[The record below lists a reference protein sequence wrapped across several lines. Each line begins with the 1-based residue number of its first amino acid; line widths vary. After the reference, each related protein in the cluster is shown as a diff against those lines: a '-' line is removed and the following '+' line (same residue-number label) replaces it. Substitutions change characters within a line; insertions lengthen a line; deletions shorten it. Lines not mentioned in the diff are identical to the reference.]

1 MTSTESKP
9 ESSETP
15 KKDEEYKIELLP
27 EDYPKYDLSFK
38 LIFIGDSSVGKSC
51 LTTKAVKNNF
61 EEYYQ
66 ATVGFEFLTFNMK
79 VNDKVVK
86 LQIWDTCGQE
96 IYKSLISNF
105 YRNSS
110 LAVLV
115 YAIDNKESFNHVE
128 NWLNDLKSQANEDVR
143 IFLVGNK
150 SDLEE
155 DRKVSKEEEY
165 KIELLPEDYPQYDLS
180 FKLIFIGDSSVGKS
194 CLTTKAVKNNFEEYY
209 QATVGFEFLTFNMKV
224 NDKVVKLQIWD
235 TCGQEIYK
243 SLISNFYRNSSLA
256 VLVYAIDNKES
267 FTHVENWLNDLKSQA
282 NEDVRIF
289 LVGNKADLEED
300 RKVTKEEGE
309 KYKLDQHL
317 DLFMETSAKT
327 GQNARNVLVEAAK
340 ILYNDYLKF
349 DENNANKPDTP
360 GKKQGVEL
368 ISKTKKKEGKKCC

>member
-1 MTSTESKP
+1 MSTESP
-9 ESSETP
+9 QESSETP

-27 EDYPKYDLSFK
+27 EDYP
-38 LIFIGDSSVGKSC
+38 
-51 LTTKAVKNNF
+51 
-61 EEYYQ
+61 
-66 ATVGFEFLTFNMK
+66 
-79 VNDKVVK
+79 
-86 LQIWDTCGQE
+86 
-96 IYKSLISNF
+96 
-105 YRNSS
+105 
-110 LAVLV
+110 
-115 YAIDNKESFNHVE
+115 H
-128 NWLNDLKSQANEDVR
+128 
-143 IFLVGNK
+143 
-150 SDLEE
+150 
-155 DRKVSKEEEY
+155 
-165 KIELLPEDYPQYDLS
+165 YDLS

-300 RKVTKEEGE
+300 RKVSKEEGE

-317 DLFMETSAKT
+317 DLFMETSAK
-327 GQNARNVLVEAAK
+327 QREPK
-340 ILYNDYLKF
+340 
-349 DENNANKPDTP
+349 
-360 GKKQGVEL
+360 
-368 ISKTKKKEGKKCC
+368 

>member
-1 MTSTESKP
+1 MKWKKEKKIQVKTEAKAEKKEAKQVPKKKKEEEDEDEYEYEEYEEEEEEEDDEEVQPPKKEMKKP
-9 ESSETP
+9 ETP
-15 KKDEEYKIELLP
+15 K
-27 EDYPKYDLSFK
+27 
-38 LIFIGDSSVGKSC
+38 
-51 LTTKAVKNNF
+51 
-61 EEYYQ
+61 
-66 ATVGFEFLTFNMK
+66 
-79 VNDKVVK
+79 
-86 LQIWDTCGQE
+86 
-96 IYKSLISNF
+96 
-105 YRNSS
+105 
-110 LAVLV
+110 
-115 YAIDNKESFNHVE
+115 
-128 NWLNDLKSQANEDVR
+128 
-143 IFLVGNK
+143 
-150 SDLEE
+150 
-155 DRKVSKEEEY
+155 KEEEY

-224 NDKVVKLQIWD
+224 NDKVIKLQIWD

-289 LVGNKADLEED
+289 LVGNKSDLEED

-349 DENNANKPDTP
+349 DENSQNPKPKP
-360 GKKQGVEL
+360 GDKKGTEL
-368 ISKTKKKEGKKCC
+368 IAKTGKKEGKKCC

>member
-1 MTSTESKP
+1 MSTSESTQSEETKP
-9 ESSETP
+9 ETP
-15 KKDEEYKIELLP
+15 K
-27 EDYPKYDLSFK
+27 
-38 LIFIGDSSVGKSC
+38 
-51 LTTKAVKNNF
+51 
-61 EEYYQ
+61 
-66 ATVGFEFLTFNMK
+66 
-79 VNDKVVK
+79 
-86 LQIWDTCGQE
+86 
-96 IYKSLISNF
+96 
-105 YRNSS
+105 
-110 LAVLV
+110 
-115 YAIDNKESFNHVE
+115 
-128 NWLNDLKSQANEDVR
+128 
-143 IFLVGNK
+143 
-150 SDLEE
+150 
-155 DRKVSKEEEY
+155 KEEEY

-224 NDKVVKLQIWD
+224 NDKVIKLQIWD

-289 LVGNKADLEED
+289 LVGNKSDLEED
-300 RKVTKEEGE
+300 RKVTKEEEYKIELLPEDYPQYDLSFKLIFIGDSSVGKSCLTTKAVKNNFEEYYQATVGFEFLTFNMKVNDKVIKLQIWDTCGQEIYKSLISNFYRNSSLAVLVYAIDNKESFTHVENWLNDLKSQASDDIRIFLVGNKSDLEEDRKVTREEGE

-340 ILYNDYLKF
+340 LLYNDYLKF
-349 DENNANKPDTP
+349 DENSKKPEANKDN
-360 GKKQGVEL
+360 L
-368 ISKTKKKEGKKCC
+368 ILKSKKKEGKKCC